1 MHKWESLNIGIIVL
15 VVRCIKMNT
24 KYIIGI
30 IVALIIIV
38 GAYMVFAG
46 SNSNKITIVGSTSV
60 QPVAESLATAYM
72 KEHPNVKITVQGGGT
87 AVGIK
92 SAHDGTANIG
102 TASSTL
108 TANDSAGLT
117 QYTLGQDGVVAIVS
131 NNNTV
136 SGLTKT
142 QLAGIFAGNITN
154 WNQVGGPNAKINVIV
169 REEGSGTRDAFQS
182 LVLGKTA
189 NGTKVDFVKSAIVQ
203 SSTEAVQ
210 QAVSQDPNAIGFISF
225 ASLSNQTKA
234 LSIDGVSASVATIAD
249 GSYTVQRPFL
259 FLVKGTA
266 KGQTLDFINWVMGP
280 EGQAILTQNK
290 IVQSTNSTK

>member
-1 MHKWESLNIGIIVL
+1 
-15 VVRCIKMNT
+15 MNN

-46 SNSNKITIVGSTSV
+46 SSSKVTIVGSTSV

-72 KEHPNVKITVQGGGT
+72 KEHPSVKITVQGGGT

-102 TASSTL
+102 TASSSIA
-108 TANDSAGLT
+108 ANDSTGLT

-131 NNNTV
+131 NNNAI
-136 SGLTKT
+136 SGLTKA

-203 SSTEAVQ
+203 SSTEAIQ

-234 LSIDGVSASVATIAD
+234 LTVDGVGASVATIAD

-259 FLVKGTA
+259 FLVKGDA
-266 KGQTLDFINWVMGP
+266 KGDVKAFIDWVMGP
-280 EGQAILTQNK
+280 EGQAILTANK
-290 IVQSTNSTK
+290 IVKSTNSTNSTK